1 MKVQNCVDSGGK
13 YCPCHLAYSN
23 DCIRCNM
30 LNSNNYCDCVWQGV
44 CILSD
49 INHDKYEK
57 TKERNEYLCK
67 VTSVKKIFDETFL
80 LKIKIPKEITKDL
93 IKPGAYVMLKSKEKN
108 SDIFNTPIS
117 VMDINDDILEVV
129 IKVLGVKTKNIV
141 NTDEVVIKAPYFNG
155 IFGLREINTTKNE
168 KCVVMLS
175 GLSQVNSIK
184 VIKKLVESNNKVD
197 VFVNYKGIVINEV
210 IYKIKKF
217 DVNIYYF
224 DFENNLDKLIGHI
237 KENNIKFVY
246 SASSMIVSKIL
257 MDNID
262 EVDKS
267 IKLSIANNNLI
278 CCGEGICGSCAI
290 DINGETYKT
299 CKSQIDSRVFLKAKF

>member
-1 MKVQNCVDSGGK
+1 MRVQNCVDSGGK

-49 INHDKYEK
+49 INHNKHEK
-57 TKERNEYLCK
+57 INQRKEYICDIVSIK
-67 VTSVKKIFDETFL
+67 QIYDETFL
-80 LKIKIPKEITKDL
+80 LKIKIPKNITKDL
-93 IKPGAYVMLKSKEKN
+93 IKPGAYIMLKSKEKN

-129 IKVLGVKTKNIV
+129 IKVLGVKTKNITTT
-141 NTDEVVIKAPYFNG
+141 NKVIVKAPYFNG
-155 IFGLREINTTKNE
+155 IFGLKEINTTKNE
-168 KCVVMLS
+168 NCVVMLS
-175 GLSQVNSIK
+175 GLSQVNSVK
-184 VIKKLVESNNKVD
+184 VVKKLVESNNRVD
-197 VFVNYKGIVINEV
+197 VFVNYKGIVIKEV
-210 IYKIKKF
+210 IDKIRNF
-217 DVNIYYF
+217 GVNIYYF
-224 DFENNLDKLIGHI
+224 DFEKDLSTLKGHI
-237 KENNIKFVY
+237 KENNVTFVY

-257 MDNID
+257 MDAID
-262 EVDKS
+262 STNKN

-278 CCGEGICGSCAI
+278 CCGEGICGSCSI
-290 DINGETYKT
+290 DINGEVYKT